1 MLRKSQITS
10 PPQPSSAHTFPRL
23 ISLQLPKCPRQALG
37 SGQRWPPPSRS
48 SGSVRGGSWSLWL
61 EITLMGDSPLS
72 GAQPLPLW
80 QSMDTPE
87 GSAGWTWGHALGPCL
102 LFSSV
107 FYSSKYWGLPPWLP
121 FPDGTPCFPSHG
133 QVRQTQLQLRV
144 GPDWLKPT
152 TKSHPMPIAIDSG
165 MDM

>member
-1 MLRKSQITS
+1 
-10 PPQPSSAHTFPRL
+10 
-23 ISLQLPKCPRQALG
+23 
-37 SGQRWPPPSRS
+37 
-48 SGSVRGGSWSLWL
+48 
-61 EITLMGDSPLS
+61 
-72 GAQPLPLW
+72 
-80 QSMDTPE
+80 MDTPE

-152 TKSHPMPIAIDSG
+152 TKSHPMPIAIGSG